1 MAINTLEFCEKL
13 TGELDK
19 LFVQGP
25 VTGFFTD
32 NVLRSKFVGAKTVL
46 LPEMELSGLGDYD
59 RDTGFIK
66 GTVTV
71 SNQPY
76 TLKMDRARSFQ
87 LDREDEDETGIAN
100 LAGQVLGEFVRTRVV
115 PEVDAYC
122 LSKLAGLAVTKGH
135 TVTGTPDTQAFKMFN
150 EACAAVQTQ
159 VGFDEPLVCFV
170 NPAMWAAIQN
180 SPELSRHITVTEF
193 KKGDVYYEVKCING
207 IPLFPVADNRMK
219 SAYTFYDGATVT
231 KDEDGA
237 VIRDETAG
245 GFAPADNA
253 QSVGLL
259 ILPKKAASLVKKT
272 ERVRTFDPSQ
282 NQAADAY
289 KFDYRTYYDLIVKN
303 SAADAVY
310 AYVY

>member
-1 MAINTLEFCEKL
+1 MSINTLEFCEKL

-87 LDREDEDETGIAN
+87 LDREDEDETGIAG
-100 LAGQVLGEFVRTRVV
+100 LAGQVLGEFVRTKVV

-135 TVTGTPDTQAFKMFN
+135 TVSGAPDTEAVKMFH
-150 EACAAVQTQ
+150 EACAAVQNEI
-159 VGFDEPLVCFV
+159 GFDEPLVCFV
-170 NPAMWAAIQN
+170 NPTMWTAIQN
-180 SPELSRHITVTEF
+180 SPELSRQLTVNEFQKGDIVTE
-193 KKGDVYYEVKCING
+193 VKSING
-207 IPLFPVADNRMK
+207 VAILPVADGRMK
-219 SAYTFYDGATVT
+219 SAYNFFDGATSG
-231 KDEDGA
+231 E
-237 VIRDETAG
+237 EAG
-245 GFAPADNA
+245 GFVPEASA
-253 QSVGLL
+253 QNVGL
-259 ILPKKAASLVKKT
+259 IVMPKRGASLVKKT
-272 ERVRTFDPSQ
+272 ERVRTFAPDQ

-289 KFDYRTYYDLIVKN
+289 KFDYRTYYDLIVRN
-303 SAADAVY
+303 SMSDCVY
-310 AYVY
+310 AYVYAD

>member
-76 TLKMDRARSFQ
+76 TLAMDRARSFQ

-135 TVTGTPDTQAFKMFN
+135 TVSGTPETEAFKMFN
-150 EACAAVQTQ
+150 EACAAVQNE

-170 NPAMWAAIQN
+170 NPTVWAAIQN
-180 SPELSRHITVTEF
+180 SPELSRHISVTEF
-193 KKGDVYYEVKCING
+193 KKGGVYYEVKSING

-219 SAYTFYDGATVT
+219 SAYTFYDGST
-231 KDEDGA
+231 EG
-237 VIRDETAG
+237 EENG

-272 ERVRTFDPSQ
+272 ESVRTFDPSQ

-303 SAADAVY
+303 SAADSIY

>member
-25 VTGFFTD
+25 VTGFFAD

-66 GTVTV
+66 GTITV

-76 TLKMDRARSFQ
+76 TLSMDRARSFQ

-122 LSKLAGLAVTKGH
+122 LSKLAGLAVTKNH
-135 TVTGTPDTQAFKMFN
+135 TVSGTPATEAFQMFN
-150 EACAAVQTQ
+150 EACAAVQNE

-170 NPAMWAAIQN
+170 NPTMWAAIQN
-180 SPELSRHITVTEF
+180 SPELSRQISVTEF
-193 KKGDVYYEVKCING
+193 KKGDVYYEVKTING
-207 IPLFPVADNRMK
+207 IPLLPVADNRMK
-219 SAYTFYDGATVT
+219 SAYTFYDGSTVT
-231 KDEDGA
+231 KDEDGK
-237 VIRDETAG
+237 VVLDESVG
-245 GFAPADNA
+245 GFEPAKNA
-253 QSVGLL
+253 QSIGLL

-303 SAADAVY
+303 SAADSVY

>member
-1 MAINTLEFCEKL
+1 MAINNLEFSEKL

-25 VTGFFTD
+25 AVGFLTD

-46 LPEMELSGLGDYD
+46 IPELELSGLGDYD
-59 RDTGFIK
+59 RDTGFIQ
-66 GTVTV
+66 GTITV
-71 SNQPY
+71 SNKPY
-76 TLKMDRARSFQ
+76 TLTMDRARSFQ

-100 LAGQVLGEFVRTRVV
+100 LAGQVLGEFVRTKVV

-122 LSKLAGLAVTKGH
+122 LSKLAGLAASSSH
-135 TVTGTPDTQAFKMFN
+135 TITGTPATEIYRMFN
-150 EACAAVQTQ
+150 DACAGARET

-170 NPAMWAAIQN
+170 NPTVWNAIQETA
-180 SPELSRHITVTEF
+180 ELTRLMLVSDF
-193 KKGDVYYEVKCING
+193 KKGDLHTEVHTING
-207 IPLFPVADNRMK
+207 VAILPVSDQRMK
-219 SAYTFYDGATVT
+219 TAYTFHDGVT
-231 KDEDGA
+231 AGQED
-237 VIRDETAG
+237 G
-245 GFAPADNA
+245 GFAPTGTAK
-253 QSVGLL
+253 SIGMLVM
-259 ILPKKAASLVKKT
+259 PKRGASLVKKT
-272 ERVRTFDPSQ
+272 ERVRTFTPGQ

>member
-76 TLKMDRARSFQ
+76 TLRMDRARSFQ

-135 TVTGTPDTQAFKMFN
+135 TVSGTPDTEAFKMFN
-150 EACAAVQTQ
+150 EACAAVQNE

-170 NPAMWAAIQN
+170 NPTVWAAIQN
-180 SPELSRHITVTEF
+180 SPELSRHISVTEF
-193 KKGDVYYEVKCING
+193 KKGGVYYEVKSING

-219 SAYTFYDGATVT
+219 SAYNFYDGST
-231 KDEDGA
+231 EG
-237 VIRDETAG
+237 EENG
-245 GFAPADNA
+245 GFAPAENA

-272 ERVRTFDPSQ
+272 ESVRTFDPSQ

-289 KFDYRTYYDLIVKN
+289 KFDYRTFYDLIVKN
-303 SAADAVY
+303 SAADSIY

>member
-1 MAINTLEFCEKL
+1 MAINTVEFCEKL

-71 SNQPY
+71 SNRPY
-76 TLKMDRARSFQ
+76 TLSMDRARSFQ
-87 LDREDEDETGIAN
+87 LDREDEDETGIAG
-100 LAGQVLGEFVRTRVV
+100 LAGQVLGEFVRTKVV

-122 LSKLAGLAVTKGH
+122 LSKLAGLAVTRGQ
-135 TVTGTPDTQAFKMFN
+135 TVTGTPATEAVKMFH
-150 EACAAVQTQ
+150 EACAAVQNE

-170 NPAMWAAIQN
+170 NPAMWTAIQN
-180 SPELSRHITVTEF
+180 SPELSRQITVNSF
-193 KKGDVYYEVKCING
+193 KKGDAHLEVKSING
-207 IPLFPVADNRMK
+207 IAILPVADSRMK
-219 SAYTFYDGATVT
+219 SAYTFYDGSTSG
-231 KDEDGA
+231 E
-237 VIRDETAG
+237 EAG
-245 GFAPADNA
+245 GFVPTDAAK
-253 QSVGLL
+253 SVGMLVM
-259 ILPKKAASLVKKT
+259 PKRGASLVKKT
-272 ERVRTFDPSQ
+272 ERVRTFAPHQ

-289 KFDYRTYYDLIVKN
+289 KFDYRTYYDLIIKN
-303 SAADAVY
+303 SAAASVY

>member
-135 TVTGTPDTQAFKMFN
+135 TVSGTPATEAFKMFN
-150 EACAAVQTQ
+150 EACAAVQNE

-170 NPAMWAAIQN
+170 NPTVWAAIQN
-180 SPELSRHITVTEF
+180 SPELSRHISVTEF
-193 KKGDVYYEVKCING
+193 KKGGVYYEVKSING

-219 SAYTFYDGATVT
+219 SAYNFYDGST
-231 KDEDGA
+231 EG
-237 VIRDETAG
+237 EENG
-245 GFAPADNA
+245 GFAPAENA
-253 QSVGLL
+253 QSIGLL

-272 ERVRTFDPSQ
+272 ESVRTFDPSQ

-303 SAADAVY
+303 SAADSIY

>member
-32 NVLRSKFVGAKTVL
+32 NVLRTKFVGAKTVL

-71 SNQPY
+71 SNHPH
-76 TLKMDRARSFQ
+76 TLQMDRARSFQ
-87 LDREDEDETGIAN
+87 LDREDEDETGIAG
-100 LAGQVLGEFVRTRVV
+100 LAGQVLGEFVRTKVV

-135 TVTGTPDTQAFKMFN
+135 TVTGTPDTEAVKMFV
-150 EACAAVQTQ
+150 EACAAVQNE

-170 NPAMWAAIQN
+170 NPTMWAAIQN
-180 SPELSRHITVTEF
+180 SPELSRQITVSEF
-193 KKGDVYYEVKCING
+193 QKGDVHLQVKSING
-207 IPLFPVADNRMK
+207 IALLPVAEGRMK
-219 SAYTFYDGATVT
+219 TAYTFCDGAS
-231 KDEDGA
+231 DG
-237 VIRDETAG
+237 EEAG
-245 GFAPADNA
+245 GF
-253 QSVGLL
+253 
-259 ILPKKAASLVKKT
+259 LPTDTAKNIGMLVMPKRGASLVKKT
-272 ERVRTFDPSQ
+272 ERVRTFAPDQ

-303 SAADAVY
+303 SAAGSVY

>member
-135 TVTGTPDTQAFKMFN
+135 TVSGTPDTEAFKMFN
-150 EACAAVQTQ
+150 EACAAVQNE

-170 NPAMWAAIQN
+170 NPTVWAAIQN
-180 SPELSRHITVTEF
+180 SPELSRHISVTEF
-193 KKGDVYYEVKCING
+193 KKGDVYYEVKSING

-219 SAYTFYDGATVT
+219 SAYNFYDGST
-231 KDEDGA
+231 EG
-237 VIRDETAG
+237 EENG
-245 GFAPADNA
+245 GFAPAENA

-272 ERVRTFDPSQ
+272 ESVRTFDPSQ

-303 SAADAVY
+303 SAADSIY

>member
-1 MAINTLEFCEKL
+1 MSINTIEFCEKL

-25 VTGFFTD
+25 VTGFMAD

-71 SNQPY
+71 SNRPY
-76 TLKMDRARSFQ
+76 TLNMDRARSFQ
-87 LDREDEDETGIAN
+87 LDREDEDETGIAG
-100 LAGQVLGEFVRTRVV
+100 LAGQVLGEFVRTKVV

-135 TVTGTPDTQAFKMFN
+135 TVSGTPATEIFKMFAD
-150 EACAAVQTQ
+150 ACAAVQSQ
-159 VGFDEPLVCFV
+159 VGFDEELVCFV
-170 NPAMWAAIQN
+170 NPTVWSAMQTSDEIA
-180 SPELSRHITVTEF
+180 RYITVSDF
-193 KKGDVYYEVKCING
+193 KKGELNTKVKSING
-207 IPLFPVADNRMK
+207 IAVLPVADNRMK
-219 SAYTFYDGATVT
+219 SAYRFNDGVS
-231 KDEDGA
+231 E
-237 VIRDETAG
+237 DETAG
-245 GFAPADNA
+245 GFVADENA
-253 QSVGLL
+253 KSIGMLVM
-259 ILPKKAASLVKKT
+259 PKKAASLVKKT
-272 ERVRTFDPSQ
+272 ERVRTFAPNQ

-303 SAADAVY
+303 SGADSIY

>member
-76 TLKMDRARSFQ
+76 TLAMDRARSFQ

-122 LSKLAGLAVTKGH
+122 LSKLAGLAATKGH
-135 TVTGTPDTQAFKMFN
+135 TVSGTPKTEAFKMFN
-150 EACAAVQTQ
+150 EACAAVQNE

-170 NPAMWAAIQN
+170 NPTMWAAIQN

-193 KKGDVYYEVKCING
+193 KKGDVYYEVKSING

-219 SAYTFYDGATVT
+219 SAYTFYDGAT
-231 KDEDGA
+231 EG
-237 VIRDETAG
+237 EESG
-245 GFAPADNA
+245 GFVPAENA

-303 SAADAVY
+303 SAADSIY

>member
-1 MAINTLEFCEKL
+1 MPINTLEFCEKL
-13 TGELDK
+13 TGELDR

-25 VTGFFTD
+25 VTGFFAD

-76 TLKMDRARSFQ
+76 TLTMDRARSFQ

-122 LSKLAGLAVTKGH
+122 LSKLAGLAVTKNH
-135 TVTGTPDTQAFKMFN
+135 TVSGTPDTQAFKMFN
-150 EACAAVQTQ
+150 DACAAVQNE

-170 NPAMWAAIQN
+170 NPTMWSAIQL
-180 SPELSRHITVTEF
+180 SPELSRQITVSEF
-193 KKGDVYYEVKCING
+193 KKGDVSYQVKSING
-207 IPLFPVADNRMK
+207 IPILPVADNRMK
-219 SAYTFYDGATVT
+219 SAYTFYDGSTVT
-231 KDEDGA
+231 KDEGGA
-237 VIRDETAG
+237 ITHDETAG
-245 GFAPADNA
+245 GFVPADNA
-253 QSVGLL
+253 QSVGML

-303 SAADAVY
+303 SAADSVY